1 MKPKYFFWI
10 IFLISTYFILRLYEP
25 FILNIII
32 AILLCVSTFEIKKC
46 MDKFTKYNA
55 LSSFLALSVFLALFI
70 CPLILIGFNLTN
82 ELLNL
87 QSNKIIDFF
96 NISKQHLIDLVRS
109 LPLAIQNKIIQTLN
123 NIDIANILFS
133 ISAMVGKLG
142 ANFILN
148 LAVITIFL
156 YLFYFY
162 GLNIKEYIINII
174 PFDKNHSNEILQ
186 EVSGVLKV
194 VSFTIVISMI
204 LQGFSFGVVIKIF
217 GFSGILFGVIYALAS
232 IMPIIGGGIVWIPM
246 SLYLY
251 SRGDA
256 KEAIF
261 LALYSMIFIGFI
273 IDNLIKPLII
283 NMLNKKILNAPVQ
296 INEILIFI
304 SIIAGLSSFGFWG
317 MIIGPA
323 INSFFLSLLRIYKT
337 KLKDFN

>member
-1 MKPKYFFWI
+1 MNPRYFFWI
-10 IFLISTYFILRLYEP
+10 VFLISTYFILRLYEP

-32 AILLCVSTFEIKKC
+32 AVLLCVSTFEIKKC
-46 MDKFTKYNA
+46 MDRFTKYNA
-55 LSSFLALSVFLALFI
+55 LSSFLSLSVFLAFFI
-70 CPLILIGFNLTN
+70 CPLVLIGLNLTN

-87 QSNKIIDFF
+87 QSNQIIEFF

-109 LPLAIQNKIIQTLN
+109 FPIAIQSKITQTLN
-123 NIDIANILFS
+123 NINIANVLFS

-162 GLNIKEYIINII
+162 GLSIKEYIINII
-174 PFDKNHSNEILQ
+174 PFDKNHSNEILE

-194 VSFTIVISMI
+194 VGFTIVISMI
-204 LQGFSFGVVIKIF
+204 LQGFSFGIVAKIF
-217 GFSGILFGVIYALAS
+217 GFSGILLGVIYALAS
-232 IMPIIGGGIVWIPM
+232 IIPIVGGSVVWIPI

-251 SRGDA
+251 SKGNTNG
-256 KEAIF
+256 AIF
-261 LALYSMIFIGFI
+261 LALYSMIFIGFV

-283 NMLNKKILNAPVQ
+283 NMLNKKILSAPVQ